1 MRLSI
6 LLIMIL
12 PIQGCTP
19 SQQSIIETFN
29 ASLAGRQDVTLT
41 DGQIQALPYSTM
53 YLRLDNGPRILVVLG
68 YIEQGNSKWL
78 SQDNAMIVTHNG
90 RLIHTLKLPYNLLEV
105 SSLEHDPLRHAQQL
119 HDGSRWSRDVRWQE
133 EGRYRSARLTSRFS
147 LSGTENL
154 TIAGDTLHCQV
165 WQETVQADG
174 LGRRWQNTFW
184 IDSATGQVRQSEQ
197 MLGAGVFPVAM
208 TMLKPAP

>member
-1 MRLSI
+1 MRLFI
-6 LLIMIL
+6 LLIVTL
-12 PIQGCTP
+12 LIQGCTP

-29 ASLAGRQDVTLT
+29 ASLDGRQDVTVT

-105 SSLEHDPLRHAQQL
+105 TNLEHDPLRHTPQL
-119 HDGSRWSRDVRWQE
+119 RDGSQWSRDVRWQE
-133 EGRYRSARLTSRFS
+133 EGRYRSAHLTSRFS

-154 TIAGDTLHCQV
+154 TLAGNTLRCQV
-165 WQETVQADG
+165 WQEAVQADG
-174 LGRRWQNTFW
+174 LDRRWHNT
-184 IDSATGQVRQSEQ
+184 
-197 MLGAGVFPVAM
+197 
-208 TMLKPAP
+208 